1 MNTEIETVIETET
14 PATFDDL
21 VREIAALRAT
31 QEEIITLIAAI
42 KDQVEPALEGIRNS
56 PIGKMLGV

>member
-1 MNTEIETVIETET
+1 MSAEIETVIETET
-14 PATFDDL
+14 PVTFDDL
-21 VREIAALRAT
+21 VKEIAALRQT
-31 QEEIITLIAAI
+31 QEQIVELISAI